1 MAQKAMP
8 HLGLNLKEQ
17 VSKEAGGWRLGL
29 EVDGCDE
36 KERRRAQARGRGA
49 STADVFHSFFFSFCS
64 FSKNVT
70 IKIQKIKSLFL
81 GTSVPGSPYPTS
93 TKRPCGQGQGGNG

>member
-49 STADVFHSFFFSFCS
+49 STADVFHSFFFFL
-64 FSKNVT
+64 FV
-70 IKIQKIKSLFL
+70 LFL
-81 GTSVPGSPYPTS
+81 KTLQL
-93 TKRPCGQGQGGNG
+93 KFKK

>member
-1 MAQKAMP
+1 MGAMKRKGGGP
-8 HLGLNLKEQ
+8 RHGEGEHLQLMCFIL
-17 VSKEAGGWRLGL
+17 
-29 EVDGCDE
+29 
-36 KERRRAQARGRGA
+36 
-49 STADVFHSFFFSFCS
+49 FFFFSFCS

-93 TKRPCGQGQGGNG
+93 TKRPCGQGQGGKG

>member
-1 MAQKAMP
+1 MP

-36 KERRRAQARGRGA
+36 KERRRAQARGGGA
-49 STADVFHSFFFSFCS
+49 STADVFHSFFFLF
-64 FSKNVT
+64 V
-70 IKIQKIKSLFL
+70 LFL
-81 GTSVPGSPYPTS
+81 KTLQL
-93 TKRPCGQGQGGNG
+93 KFKK